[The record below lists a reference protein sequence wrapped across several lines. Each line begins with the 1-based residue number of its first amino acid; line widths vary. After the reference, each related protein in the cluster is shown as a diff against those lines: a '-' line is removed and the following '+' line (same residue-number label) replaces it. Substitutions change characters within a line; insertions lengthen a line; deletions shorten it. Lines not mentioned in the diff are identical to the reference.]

1 MKNTVRLPKG
11 DLYRVIQKRDRFRRI
26 VYTSYIQREKE
37 CTVCCSGT
45 HSFKVIEHYLDTVR
59 SVQEE
64 VMSGHGISA
73 DLLTYWKAYRARMM
87 SQYLD

>member
-11 DLYRVIQKRDRFRRI
+11 DLYRVIQKRVNKRI
-26 VYTSYIQREKE
+26 VYSSYIQREKE
-37 CTVCCSGT
+37 RTVCCSGT
-45 HSFKVIEHYLDTVR
+45 HSLKVIEHYYDAVR

-64 VMSGHGISA
+64 VMSGQGISA
-73 DLLTYWKAYRARMM
+73 EMLTYWKAYRERMM